1 MRAPA
6 TCSGSRN
13 DSVTGKRYSSGV
25 EPHQGKSRIRAASP
39 LVAATLA
46 VTLWVAGF
54 VMELAMAGL
63 STSLG
68 DLGHT
73 KTVYD
78 TVLYGGAFGATA
90 AVGAVLVVR
99 RPRHPVGWLM
109 AGLSVI
115 AGLGQGLAAYA
126 TWQLANDSAPDT
138 LTVLGTW
145 TNYWYWTPAVLTLV
159 ILIVLLFPDGHL
171 PSRRW
176 RPVAVLFVTSQVLAG
191 VLAAV
196 PERIWLTLGPR
207 LPGSHDLSIAAC
219 NTAPDQC
226 WPSLANPI
234 GVPQMGLLE
243 GGPFDAILG
252 AGALLGLLAA
262 VLAVVVRFRRAR
274 GIERQQLRW
283 LLTSVLVVPVAFVPL
298 PVRDLGFVFSP
309 LLMAAVPVSIGVA
322 VLRHRLYEIDR
333 IVSRTVTYAV
343 VIAVLAAVYAAT
355 VVGLG
360 SLLDPAS
367 GASDV
372 AVAGSTLAV
381 ATLFRPVLRRVR
393 SVVDRRFNRS
403 RYDAVRAVEAFTSR
417 LRGEVDLEAV
427 GWELTQLVRATL
439 APATVSV
446 WLANLRDGP
455 HASPVKGVGT

>member
-1 MRAPA
+1 M
-6 TCSGSRN
+6 
-13 DSVTGKRYSSGV
+13 
-25 EPHQGKSRIRAASP
+25 EPHRGKSRIRAAIP
-39 LVAATLA
+39 PVAATLA

-54 VMELAMAGL
+54 VMELAMARL
-63 STSLG
+63 STSLA

-78 TVLYGGAFGATA
+78 TVLYGGALGATA

-99 RPRHPVGWLM
+99 RPGHPVGWLM
-109 AGLSVI
+109 AALSVI

-126 TWQLANDSAPDT
+126 TWQLANGSAPDT

-145 TNYWYWTPAVLTLV
+145 TNYWYWTPAVLALV

-207 LPGSHDLSIAAC
+207 LPGSHGLSIAAC
-219 NTAPDQC
+219 NRAPDQC

-234 GVPQMGLLE
+234 GLPQMGLLE
-243 GGPFDAILG
+243 GGPFDAVVG

-309 LLMAAVPVSIGVA
+309 ALMAAVPVSIGVA

-343 VIAVLAAVYAAT
+343 VIAVLAAVYAAS

-367 GASDV
+367 GASDI

-381 ATLFRPVLRRVR
+381 AALFRPVLRRVR

-403 RYDAVRAVEAFTSR
+403 RYDAAVEAGAFAVR
-417 LRGEVDLEAV
+417 LRNEVDLEAV
-427 GWELTQLVRATL
+427 TADLRATVTSIL
-439 APATVSV
+439 APVSV
-446 WLANLRDGP
+446 SLWLRDGRP
-455 HASPVKGVGT
+455 